1 MRVVRVPGINLDLFL
16 GPAVGIPAWLDSK
29 LRKHG
34 MCATHIV
41 VAGIIELSPAVLQL
55 DCIVGVH
62 GYTAERVANWDPK
75 AEGEKI
81 DQVQDGQPSNNHD
94 ELAFHLLNDL
104 PPDNCKSANH
114 REPSSRAKVSGRGTV
129 Y

>member
-1 MRVVRVPGINLDLFL
+1 MRVVRVSGINLDLFL

-29 LRKHG
+29 LRKHR

-62 GYTAERVANWDPK
+62 GYSAERVSNWDPK

-81 DQVQDGQPSNNHD
+81 AQVQDGQPYNNYG

-114 REPSSRAKVSGRGTV
+114 REPSSRARALAAETV